1 MGPEFPTFLLED
13 RLTRELNSSGFPFS
27 LPGVTYYPPEYSMTV
42 LPSWPAGTWHKIYHG
57 CPGMCLMHF
66 IQAYLKL
73 EVGSGGLGD
82 RLWLRKTGLGER
94 CLRGMAQKGSAGSG
108 CTSTR
113 RVLEPGASSV
123 SRPLVCGR
131 PWLLWQPALPRQ
143 HQAAESSP
151 LLRGKMLPLKLQRGA
166 SAFYCKRRQ
175 WLPFVNLLVFM
186 HGDLA

>member
-1 MGPEFPTFLLED
+1 MG
-13 RLTRELNSSGFPFS
+13 
-27 LPGVTYYPPEYSMTV
+27 V
-42 LPSWPAGTWHKIYHG
+42 L
-57 CPGMCLMHF
+57 GMCLMLC

-73 EVGSGGLGD
+73 EVGSGDWGD
-82 RLWLRKTGLGER
+82 SLWLRKTGLGER
-94 CLRGMAQKGSAGSG
+94 YLRGMTQKDSTGSG

-131 PWLLWQPALPRQ
+131 PWLLWQPVLPRQ

-151 LLRGKMLPLKLQRGA
+151 LLRGKMLPLKHQRGA

-175 WLPFVNLLVFM
+175 QLPFVNLLVFK
-186 HGDLA
+186 HGDLAQESPRPI